1 MMFMGAFVT
10 GMVEGP
16 RLCVLVRCWRFKNC
30 YVKRGFSCK
39 CKKISERELVRI
51 LGPEKALNIIE
62 AKKIQRKA

>member
-16 RLCVLVRCWRFKNC
+16 RLCVRVRCWRFKNC

-39 CKKISERELVRI
+39 CKKGFIYQGVNKNI
-51 LGPEKALNIIE
+51 GGEK
-62 AKKIQRKA
+62 